1 MYRENNNDHIY
12 NQFLMQFLI
21 YQCIELDYMRT
32 NYVIT

>member
-12 NQFLMQFLI
+12 NQFLMQLLI
-21 YQCIELDYMRT
+21 YQYIELDYMRT